1 MLRQQLLKCVLS
13 NTWTVA
19 IVISIDGVLLA
30 YSLVFA
36 GPVDPIDSDCHDCSR
51 RSASVN
57 P

>member
-36 GPVDPIDSDCHDCSR
+36 GPGPGGSDRLS
-51 RSASVN
+51 
-57 P
+57 